1 MLPNCNMEALISKQA
16 LAHAIG
22 WNQKNPILNL
32 IHKLGKFEEI
42 NQLYSNTTK
51 SNQNSFID
59 TLFQQLN
66 IQIEIPENHLDNI
79 PTEGP
84 CIIVANHPFGALD
97 GLAIIKKISK
107 YRPDVKIMANFILQQ
122 VEPLSDYFIAVNP
135 FENSD
140 IKKNKSGL
148 RNCIEHIKN
157 EGCLVIFPAGEV
169 SSFEKRSLTSIADR
183 KWQNSA
189 IKLILKSKVPVVPV
203 CFEGSNSFLFHF
215 LGKINPQLRTLALP
229 SELLKKKN
237 HAVKIK
243 IGKPISPDQ
252 LSFSDNPDIIG
263 RYLRAKVYSLV
274 SEVPVKKRFFTQ
286 PQLFIKRDKVIAEQE
301 NIKIL
306 QEEIQSIQE
315 NIVLQKA
322 QFTVYLSKANKIPHL
337 LNEIGR
343 CREISFRAVGE
354 GSGQARDLDEFD
366 LYYYHLILW
375 DHVENQLA
383 GAYRIG
389 VGSEI
394 LNYYGKKGFY
404 LNTLFK
410 FKNDFIPYLL
420 KSVEL
425 GRSFVRPD
433 YQKQRWPLLLLWQG
447 IMLSVKN
454 FPEVQYIL
462 GPVTLSND
470 YSKVSQKLIIQ
481 FLQKSYGDE
490 QLSLAIAPRNKVKIS
505 RVKADIDSLLMPIEK
520 EMKKLDALIS
530 EIEPQGKRLPVLYKK
545 YLTQNAKI
553 LGFNRDPAFKNAVD
567 ALMLLDM
574 QHIPNDSLIQ

>member
-1 MLPNCNMEALISKQA
+1 MEVLISKQA
-16 LAHAIG
+16 LAKAIG

-42 NQLYSNTTK
+42 NQLYYNTTK
-51 SNQNSFID
+51 SNQDSFIE

-66 IQIEIPENHLDNI
+66 IQVEVPENHLEKI

-97 GLAIIKKISK
+97 GLTIIKTISK
-107 YRPDVKIMANFILQQ
+107 HRPDVKIMANFILQQ
-122 VEPLSDYFIAVNP
+122 VEPLSEFFIAVNP
-135 FENSD
+135 FETSD
-140 IKKNKSGL
+140 IRKNKSGL
-148 RNCIEHIKN
+148 RNCIAHLQN
-157 EGCLVIFPAGEV
+157 QGCLVIFPAGEV
-169 SSFEKRSLTSIADR
+169 STFEKRSLTSIADR

-243 IGKPISPDQ
+243 IGKPISPEQ
-252 LSFSDNPDIIG
+252 LSFSENPDVIG

-274 SEVPVKKRFFTQ
+274 SEVKIKKRFFGQ
-286 PQLFIKRDKVIAEQE
+286 PQLFPKKDKEVAAQE
-301 NIKIL
+301 SSSLLQNEIL
-306 QEEIQSIQE
+306 SIQE

-322 QFTVYLSKANKIPHL
+322 QFTVYLTKANKIPHL

-343 CREISFRAVGE
+343 CREISFREVGE
-354 GSGQARDLDEFD
+354 GSGESRDLDEFD

-375 DHVENQLA
+375 DHENHQLA

-410 FKNDFIPYLL
+410 FKTDFIPYLL
-420 KSVEL
+420 KSIEL
-425 GRSFVRPD
+425 GRSFVCPD

-447 IMLSVKN
+447 IMVSVKN
-454 FPEVQYIL
+454 FSDVQYIL

-470 YSKVSQKLIIQ
+470 YTKVSQKLIIQ

-490 QLSLAIAPRNKVKIS
+490 QLSLAIAPRNKVKLS
-505 RVKADIDSLLMPIEK
+505 RVKADIDSLLIPVEK
-520 EMKKLDALIS
+520 EMKKLDALIA

-574 QHIPNDSLIQ
+574 QNIPDDSLIQ

>member
-1 MLPNCNMEALISKQA
+1 MLPNCSMEALISKQA

-42 NQLYSNTTK
+42 NQLYYNTTK
-51 SNQNSFID
+51 SNQDSFIE

-66 IQIEIPENHLDNI
+66 IQVEVPENHLEKI

-97 GLAIIKKISK
+97 GLTMIKTISK
-107 YRPDVKIMANFILQQ
+107 HRPDVKIMANFILQQ
-122 VEPLSDYFIAVNP
+122 VEPLSDFFIAVNP

-140 IKKNKSGL
+140 IRKNKSGL
-148 RNCIEHIKN
+148 RNCIAHLQN
-157 EGCLVIFPAGEV
+157 QGCLVIFPAGEV
-169 SSFEKRSLTSIADR
+169 STFEKRSLTSIADR

-243 IGKPISPDQ
+243 IGKPISPEQ
-252 LSFSDNPDIIG
+252 LSFSENPDIIG

-274 SEVPVKKRFFTQ
+274 SEVKVKKRFFGQ
-286 PQLFIKRDKVIAEQE
+286 PQLFPKKDKEVAAQE
-301 NIKIL
+301 SSQVLQTEIL
-306 QEEIQSIQE
+306 SIQE

-322 QFTVYLSKANKIPHL
+322 QFTVYLTKANKIPHL

-343 CREISFRAVGE
+343 CREISFREVGE
-354 GSGQARDLDEFD
+354 GSGLSRDLDEFD

-375 DHVENQLA
+375 DHENHQLA

-389 VGSEI
+389 VGNEI
-394 LNYYGKKGFY
+394 LSYYGKKGFY

-410 FKNDFIPYLL
+410 FKSDFIPYLL

-447 IMLSVKN
+447 IMLAVKN
-454 FPEVQYIL
+454 FSEVQYIL

-470 YSKVSQKLIIQ
+470 YTKVSQKLIIQ

-490 QLSLAIAPRNKVKIS
+490 QLSLAIAPRNKVKLS
-505 RVKADIDSLLMPIEK
+505 RVKADTDSLLMPIEK

-574 QHIPNDSLIQ
+574 QNIPDDSLIQ